1 MRSIYSLVVVAL
13 ALLLPASL
21 HAQPPTTTQQAEA
34 PPPAAGELRE
44 PETFTRPPEPLREDV
59 PDEPPE
65 QEPAVTFGKNPISIK
80 MGDFTLTP
88 LLEARF
94 RPEVRANVYGN
105 GVQLAKSL
113 HFVTSRVRLGLD
125 GQWKFL
131 RVMMQIQDARLFG
144 TRPGFD
150 DGGSFALHQGILE
163 FGNDDRGYVRV
174 GRQEINYGNQ
184 RMIGAL
190 DWLMG
195 ARSFDALRLHGFF
208 GDKVEVD
215 AFGSMLAR
223 QQDFIVDDTVTPPVT
238 EQNNGSYLAAIN
250 AIYKHSAKLRMEG
263 YVLYRHDRPFAAVP
277 LAPRNDIISPGVFV
291 TGVPVDGL
299 KYTGELTMQGGKQV
313 GQAFFAFAVSGDVE
327 YTFDA
332 KWKPTL
338 YGGFAYAS
346 GNEQGEKLGEFNNFF
361 PTNHK
366 FYGAADL
373 FGLRNLI
380 DGHLAV
386 GVTTP
391 NSPVGL
397 KLELLNMALADPS
410 ARWSQA
416 GGLTLGQ
423 NAANTTRN
431 LGQEID
437 ALFKWRFVQWASLS
451 GGYTVFIPN
460 QGARNL
466 GHDIATH
473 WAYAMI
479 TLRTP

>member
-1 MRSIYSLVVVAL
+1 
-13 ALLLPASL
+13 
-21 HAQPPTTTQQAEA
+21 
-34 PPPAAGELRE
+34 
-44 PETFTRPPEPLREDV
+44 
-59 PDEPPE
+59 
-65 QEPAVTFGKNPISIK
+65 
-80 MGDFTLTP
+80 
-88 LLEARF
+88 
-94 RPEVRANVYGN
+94 
-105 GVQLAKSL
+105 
-113 HFVTSRVRLGLD
+113 
-125 GQWKFL
+125 
-131 RVMMQIQDARLFG
+131 MMQVQDARLFG

-163 FGNDDRGYVRV
+163 FGNDERGYVRV

-190 DWLMG
+190 DWLMS
-195 ARSFDALRLHGFF
+195 ARSFDALRFHGFF

-215 AFGSMLAR
+215 AFGSMVAR
-223 QQDFIVDDTVTPPVT
+223 QQIDDPTTVEIEP
-238 EQNNGSYLAAIN
+238 QNNGSYLAAVN

-263 YVLYRHDRPFAAVP
+263 YVLYRHDRPISVPTAAV
-277 LAPRNDIISPGVFV
+277 RNDIVSPGIYV
-291 TGVPVDGL
+291 TGIPLDGL

-313 GQAFFAFAVSGDVE
+313 GLPFFAVAVSGDVE
-327 YTFDA
+327 YTFHA

-338 YGGFAYAS
+338 YGGVAYGS
-346 GNEQGEKLGEFNNFF
+346 GAKDGKKLGEFNNFF

-391 NSPVGL
+391 NAPVGL
-397 KLELLNMALADPS
+397 KLELFNMALADPS
-410 ARWSQA
+410 APWKNAA
-416 GGLTLGQ
+416 GLLTLGQ
-423 NAANTTRN
+423 NAANTARN

-437 ALFKWRFVQWASLS
+437 ALVKWRFVQWASLS

-473 WAYAMI
+473 WAYVMI
-479 TLRTP
+479 ALRTP

>member
-1 MRSIYSLVVVAL
+1 MT
-13 ALLLPASL
+13 LLLPVSL
-21 HAQPPTTTQQAEA
+21 RAQQPETPAEEAEAQPP
-34 PPPAAGELRE
+34 PASEPRE
-44 PETFTRPPEPLREDV
+44 PETFTRPPEPLAV
-59 PDEPPE
+59 GEP
-65 QEPAVTFGKNPISIK
+65 QEVEPTVTFVKNPIAIK
-80 MGDFTLTP
+80 IGDFTLAP
-88 LLEARF
+88 MLEARF

-105 GVQLAKSL
+105 GVQAAKSV

-125 GQWKFL
+125 AQWKFL

-150 DGGSFALHQGILE
+150 DGGTFALHQGILE
-163 FGNDDRGYVRV
+163 FGNDERGYVRV
-174 GRQEINYGNQ
+174 GRQEINYGSQ

-190 DWLMG
+190 DWLMS
-195 ARSFDALRLHGFF
+195 ARSFDALRFHGFF

-223 QQDFIVDDTVTPPVT
+223 QQNFVDDSAAPPVT
-238 EQNNGSYLAAIN
+238 VQNHGSYLAAAN
-250 AIYKHSAKLRMEG
+250 AIYKHSAKLRMEA
-263 YVLYRHDRPFAAVP
+263 YVLYRHDRPISAATAA
-277 LAPRNDIISPGVFV
+277 LKNDIVSPGIYV

-299 KYTGELTMQGGKQV
+299 KYTGELTFQGGKQFD
-313 GQAFFAFAVSGDVE
+313 QSFFAYAVSGDVQ

-332 KWKPTL
+332 KVKPTL
-338 YGGFAYAS
+338 YGGIAYGSGAS
-346 GNEQGEKLGEFNNFF
+346 QDGKVNEFNNFF

-380 DGHLAV
+380 DGHIAV
-386 GVTTP
+386 GITAP
-391 NSPVGL
+391 NAPVGL
-397 KLELLNMALADPS
+397 KLEVFNMALADPS
-410 ARWSQA
+410 ARWSNA
-416 GGLTLGQ
+416 PGLTLGQ
-423 NAANTTRN
+423 SATNTTRN

-437 ALFKWRFVQWASLS
+437 ALVKWRFVQWASLS
-451 GGYTVFIPN
+451 GGYAVFIPN
-460 QGARNL
+460 QGAQNL

>member
-1 MRSIYSLVVVAL
+1 
-13 ALLLPASL
+13 LLPASL
-21 HAQPPTTTQQAEA
+21 HAQPDTPTQEIAA
-34 PPPAAGELRE
+34 PPPAATEARA
-44 PETFTRPPEPLREDV
+44 PETFTRPPEPLREDE

-65 QEPAVTFGKNPISIK
+65 HEPAVTFGKNPISIK

-88 LLEARF
+88 FLEARF
-94 RPEVRANVYGN
+94 RPEVRVNVYGN
-105 GVQLAKSL
+105 GQQAAKSL

-163 FGNDDRGYVRV
+163 FGNDERGYVRV

-215 AFGSMLAR
+215 AFGAMLAR
-223 QQDFIVDDTVTPPVT
+223 QQNFTDDTVIPPATV
-238 EQNNGSYLAAIN
+238 QNHGSYLAAVN
-250 AIYKHSAKLRMEG
+250 AIYKHSAAMRLEG
-263 YVLYRHDRPFAAVP
+263 YVLYRHDRPSVVLP
-277 LAPRNDIISPGVFV
+277 LPVKNDIVSPGVYV

-299 KYTGELTMQGGKQV
+299 KYTGELTFQGGKQNDLS
-313 GQAFFAFAVSGDVE
+313 FFAFAVSGDVQ
-327 YTFDA
+327 YTFEA
-332 KWKPTL
+332 KLKPTI

-346 GNEQGEKLGEFNNFF
+346 GASQDGKVNEFNNFF

-380 DGHLAV
+380 DGHVAV
-386 GVTTP
+386 GITTP
-391 NSPVGL
+391 KAPVGL
-397 KLELLNMALADPS
+397 KLELFNMALADPS
-410 ARWSQA
+410 ARWSA
-416 GGLTLGQ
+416 APGLTLGQ
-423 NAANTTRN
+423 SATNTTRN

-473 WAYAMI
+473 WAYVMI
-479 TLRTP
+479 ALRTP

>member
-1 MRSIYSLVVVAL
+1 MRSIYSVVVVAI

-21 HAQPPTTTQQAEA
+21 HAQPDAPTQETAT
-34 PPPAAGELRE
+34 PPPAATEARA
-44 PETFTRPPEPLREDV
+44 PETFTRPPEPL
-59 PDEPPE
+59 PADEPPE
-65 QEPAVTFGKNPISIK
+65 EEPAVTFSKNPISIK
-80 MGDFTLTP
+80 IGDFTLTP

-105 GVQLAKSL
+105 GVQAAKSL
-113 HFVTSRVRLGLD
+113 HFVASRVRLGLD
-125 GQWKFL
+125 AQWKFL

-163 FGNDDRGYVRV
+163 FGNDERGYVRV

-195 ARSFDALRLHGFF
+195 ARSFDALRFHGFF

-215 AFGSMLAR
+215 AFGSMLAS
-223 QQDFIVDDTVTPPVT
+223 QQNFTDDTVTPPVT
-238 EQNNGSYLAAIN
+238 VRNNGSYLAAVN

-277 LAPRNDIISPGVFV
+277 AAPRNDIVSPGVFV

-299 KYTGELTMQGGKQV
+299 RYTGELTMQGGKQV
-313 GQAFFAFAVSGDVE
+313 GLSFFAVAVSGDVE
-327 YTFDA
+327 YTFHA

-338 YGGFAYAS
+338 YGGVAYGS
-346 GNEQGEKLGEFNNFF
+346 GAADGKLGEFNNFF

-386 GVTTP
+386 GVTAP
-391 NSPVGL
+391 NAPVGL
-397 KLELLNMALADPS
+397 KLELFNMALSNPS
-410 ARWSQA
+410 ARWSA
-416 GGLTLGQ
+416 APGLTLGQ

-431 LGQEID
+431 LGQELD

-460 QGARNL
+460 QGAANL